1 MLLIQHYSS
10 PTLLYSGIVLSN
22 LTGDCF
28 RLGSVG
34 LVVSEM
40 RGEDD
45 EVQKLDARTLEFLK
59 DEALAFEGKGD
70 IALSATEEAE
80 GLLKAERGGER

>member
-1 MLLIQHYSS
+1 
-10 PTLLYSGIVLSN
+10 
-22 LTGDCF
+22 
-28 RLGSVG
+28 
-34 LVVSEM
+34 M

-80 GLLKAERGGER
+80 GLLKAERGGERR